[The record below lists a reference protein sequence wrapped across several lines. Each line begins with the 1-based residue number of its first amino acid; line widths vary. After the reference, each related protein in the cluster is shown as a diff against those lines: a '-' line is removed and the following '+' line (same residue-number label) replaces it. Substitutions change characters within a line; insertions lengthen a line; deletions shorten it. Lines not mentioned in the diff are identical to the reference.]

1 MKHKAWCVLRG
12 ARRVMH
18 GTFNAQRATSSRMV
32 LSLLST
38 VGVLLLASS
47 AAAVSQPV
55 TYSVAPGK
63 DDARVTYQAS
73 GGDVT
78 VEVRS
83 PSGIGNAHLSQT
95 GGSTPTSVTI
105 RLYLKGL
112 EQLTFEYPGAT
123 VMASVSTHDGSVSES
138 VSVNGG
144 ADQPIGPDS
153 PYWMAVKIVAAD
165 TAIPLKDGYFEAQA
179 PKDFFA
185 TASREFALR
194 WVDFYR

>member
-1 MKHKAWCVLRG
+1 
-12 ARRVMH
+12 
-18 GTFNAQRATSSRMV
+18 MV

-38 VGVLLLASS
+38 AGVLLLASC
-47 AAAVSQPV
+47 AAAVSQPITYGV
-55 TYSVAPGK
+55 TPGK

-95 GGSTPTSVTI
+95 GGDTPTSLTM

-123 VMASVSTHDGSVSES
+123 VMASVSTHDGSVNES

-144 ADQPIGPDS
+144 AEQPIDPDS
-153 PYWMAVKIVAAD
+153 PYWMAIKIVAAD

-179 PKDFFA
+179 PKDFLA
-185 TASREFALR
+185 TASREFTLR